1 MPEVSTFVA
10 DVAQY
15 ALLLVA
21 LGGVV
26 AWLLVDRRD
35 KVPLLAQAVL
45 AVVLVA
51 LLVKVAGML
60 HTDPRPFVV
69 QPSLHPLFPHP
80 ADNGFPSD
88 HTALA
93 TAVALVVARYR
104 RGLGVGL
111 LLVALA
117 IGGARVAAHVH
128 HVEDI
133 VAGVLVGAV
142 AAALAMAAWEAWAR
156 RRRTPGGLDETGVRG

>member
-1 MPEVSTFVA
+1 MNTFVV

-15 ALLLVA
+15 ALFLVA

-51 LLVKVAGML
+51 LLVKAAGSL

-80 ADNGFPSD
+80 PDNGFPSD
-88 HTALA
+88 HTGLA
-93 TAVALVVARYR
+93 TAVALVVTRYR
-104 RGLGVGL
+104 RALGIVL
-111 LLVALA
+111 LLVAVA
-117 IGGARVAAHVH
+117 IGAARVAAHVH
-128 HVEDI
+128 HVQDI

-142 AAALAMAAWEAWAR
+142 AATLAMAVWEAWVR
-156 RRRTPGGLDETGVRG
+156 RRRTPEGLPETGVRG

>member
-1 MPEVSTFVA
+1 VNTFVVA
-10 DVAQY
+10 VAQY
-15 ALLLVA
+15 ALFLVA

-26 AWLLVDRRD
+26 AWLRVDRSDR
-35 KVPLLAQAVL
+35 VPLLAQAVL

-51 LLVKVAGML
+51 VLVKAAGML

-104 RGLGVGL
+104 RALGIGL
-111 LLVALA
+111 LLVSFA
-117 IGGARVAAHVH
+117 IGAARVAAHVH

-133 VAGVLVGAV
+133 VAGVLMGAV
-142 AAALAMAAWEAWAR
+142 AAALALVAWEAWAR
-156 RRRTPGGLDETGVRG
+156 RRRTPDGLSETGVRG